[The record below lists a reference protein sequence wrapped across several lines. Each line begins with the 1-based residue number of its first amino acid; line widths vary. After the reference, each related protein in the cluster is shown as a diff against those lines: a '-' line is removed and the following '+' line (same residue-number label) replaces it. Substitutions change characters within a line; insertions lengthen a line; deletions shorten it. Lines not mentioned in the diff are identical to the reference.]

1 MENLHLAAWVDFYQS
16 VFGASEVPPM
26 PKSPNELPMT
36 VKMALENWDEGKLN
50 QNLFGNAGQGV
61 GLPADVQLRLQNNA
75 LLPEDEGALR
85 KANLTFYAEQ
95 CAQARDRIQ
104 SVAMEKQARLSEER
118 AKAAQA
124 EYKAFQDIPLGAK
137 PPSPE
142 AIQQF
147 REQIGYTG
155 KPSWEN

>member
-1 MENLHLAAWVDFYQS
+1 
-16 VFGASEVPPM
+16 
-26 PKSPNELPMT
+26 
-36 VKMALENWDEGKLN
+36 
-50 QNLFGNAGQGV
+50 
-61 GLPADVQLRLQNNA
+61 
-75 LLPEDEGALR
+75 
-85 KANLTFYAEQ
+85 
-95 CAQARDRIQ
+95 
-104 SVAMEKQARLSEER
+104 MEKQARLSEER